1 MKPAFIIKPLPK
13 VRSLPTFVH
22 SSKNSLSPKTI
33 KKEIAF
39 GAAMA
44 VASVYMSGHH
54 HHLITL
60 GELEQTMVTETV
72 NFGSS
77 ISFEKKKLIDKIK
90 NSKKYTLLTYL
101 IICIITT
108 QLSALILRLFVFQFI
123 SAVL

>member
-1 MKPAFIIKPLPK
+1 MQPAFIIKPLPK

-22 SSKNSLSPKTI
+22 SSKNSLSPKTV

-54 HHLITL
+54 HHHITM
-60 GELEQTMVTETV
+60 GELEQTMITEAV
-72 NFGSS
+72 NFASS
-77 ISFEKKKLIDKIK
+77 INFEKKKIIDKVR
-90 NSKKYTLLTYL
+90 NSKKYKLFTYL
-101 IICIITT
+101 LFCIMGA
-108 QLSALILRLFVFQFI
+108 QLSAIMLRLLVYQVL